1 MPRSTL
7 ASVQLDVNEAPQEM
21 AQPDPDTPFRI
32 LVAGDFSG
40 GASRIRKP
48 VAVDRDNFD
57 DVLELF
63 TPELKL
69 EFAKAPLAIQFRQL
83 DDFHPDSLFE
93 RLPPFRSLRNLR
105 EQIEDGGM
113 LPSAPAMPPPAS
125 GADLLSQMMGDP
137 PAAAAARPAGS
148 AWDAMLHQIV
158 GPYAEPKPDP
168 RRPEWI
174 AQTDKAITGEM
185 RGLLH
190 HAAFQQ
196 LEAAWRGLYFL
207 ARRLETGENLK
218 LYVWDM
224 PQAELISA
232 EGLAVLRRVLVEETV
247 GTPGSTPWAVVA
259 GLYSFG
265 PEHAAALAP
274 IAAVARAAGAPLI
287 AGVAPDVV
295 GLTRAFDALRHS
307 PDARWIGL
315 AMPRF
320 LLRLPYGEKT
330 DSCERFAFEEMPP
343 TPEHERYLWGNPA
356 IACAYLLGE
365 AFTRYGWRMR
375 PGQVSDI
382 TGLPAHVFKNDLE
395 AELKPCAEVL
405 LTQEAVELL
414 LDHGVMPLISIKGA
428 DRVKLALFQSIAEPP
443 TPLAGRW
450 A

>member
-1 MPRSTL
+1 MPRSSL
-7 ASVQLDVNEAPQEM
+7 ASVQFDVSEEPLEM
-21 AQPDPDTPFRI
+21 ARPDPDTPFRI
-32 LVAGDFSG
+32 LVAGNFSG

-48 VAVDRDNFD
+48 VAIDRDNFD

-63 TPELKL
+63 GPELHL
-69 EFAKAPLAIQFRQL
+69 DFAKAPLAIHFRGI
-83 DDFHPDSLFE
+83 DDFHPDRLFE
-93 RLPPFRSLRNLR
+93 RLDPFQSLRNLR
-105 EQIEDGGM
+105 EQLENGAM
-113 LPSAPAMPPPAS
+113 LPSAQPMPAAS
-125 GADLLSQMMGDP
+125 GADLLSQMMSDQ
-137 PAAAAARPAGS
+137 PAAAAPSSRN
-148 AWDAMLHQIV
+148 AWDAMLHEIV
-158 GPYAEPKPDP
+158 APYAEAKPDP

-185 RGLLH
+185 RGVLH
-190 HAAFQQ
+190 HPAFQE
-196 LEAAWRGLYFL
+196 LEAAWRGLFFL
-207 ARRLETGENLK
+207 TRRLETRENLK
-218 LYVWDM
+218 IYVWDM
-224 PQAELISA
+224 PQAELIA
-232 EGLAVLRRVLVEETV
+232 PEGLASLRRVLVEETV
-247 GTPGSTPWAVVA
+247 GTAGATPWAAMA

-265 PEHAAALAP
+265 PEHAAALAW
-274 IAAVARAAGAPLI
+274 IAAIARTAGAPLV

-295 GLTRAFDALRHS
+295 GLTRAFDTLRRS
-307 PDARWIGL
+307 ADARWIGL

-330 DSCERFAFEEMPP
+330 DACERFAFEEMPA

-365 AFTRYGWRMR
+365 AFTRYGWQMR

-382 TGLPAHVFKNDLE
+382 TGLPAHVYKNDGE
-395 AELKPCAEVL
+395 PELKPCAEVL

-414 LDHGVMPLISIKGA
+414 LERGLMPLISIKGS